1 MACANAAFLATLRDD
16 VLTPRVVQRVVGRA
30 PEVAT
35 AVADDPRLGARLNDW
50 QGLLERQPI
59 QARQLLR
66 KLLVGPL
73 RYTPRRDEAGGYYD
87 TSPTRPRSGDCPA
100 RPPLVNF

>member
-1 MACANAAFLATLRDD
+1 MVRLVEGAGPL
-16 VLTPRVVQRVVGRA
+16 VG
-30 PEVAT
+30 E
-35 AVADDPRLGARLNDW
+35 LGARLNDW

-87 TSPTRPRSGDCPA
+87 FAGTASFGRLLSGTTA
-100 RPPLVNF
+100 GQL